1 MLPSHPLLLPSH
13 HLNLSPHNADGF
25 NPQCPFGALHTDPP
39 PPCWHRP
46 QLDKYQTIQ
55 IFKFQNQG
63 MRFSSGGAL
72 RQEYI
77 GFGGWSPCLGFTA
90 LPPQTAELVSNCLR
104 RNSNVRLSTLAA
116 ALAGKRLWQSLTHF
130 SAETLCTLC
139 KHRCLTSIQ
148 LNLV

>member
-1 MLPSHPLLLPSH
+1 MLPSHPLLPSH

-25 NPQCPFGALHTDPP
+25 NPQCPFGTLHTD
-39 PPCWHRP
+39 P

-63 MRFSSGGAL
+63 MRFSSGDAL

-77 GFGGWSPCLGFTA
+77 GFAGWSPCLGFTT

-116 ALAGKRLWQSLTHF
+116 PLAGKRLWQSLTHF
-130 SAETLCTLC
+130 SAETLCTLYT
-139 KHRCLTSIQ
+139 HRCLTSIQ